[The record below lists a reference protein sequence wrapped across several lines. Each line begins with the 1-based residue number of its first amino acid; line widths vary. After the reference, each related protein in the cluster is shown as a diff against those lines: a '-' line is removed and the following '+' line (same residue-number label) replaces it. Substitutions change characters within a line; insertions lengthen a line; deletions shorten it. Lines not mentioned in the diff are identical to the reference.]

1 MISDL
6 EVLIFFSPFFISVN
20 FFSGILVI
28 LFIFVIEI
36 VDFVFLIVRF
46 IGFCD
51 VCANC
56 FGLHC
61 KYIEDVC
68 INLIL
73 DWFCDVGLEF

>member
-1 MISDL
+1 M
-6 EVLIFFSPFFISVN
+6 
-20 FFSGILVI
+20 
-28 LFIFVIEI
+28 IEI

-51 VCANC
+51 VGANC